1 MAKAGKNAKTL
12 RSLHIRVAAD
22 GKLRVATRSRLF
34 NLSDPGNASLGH
46 NFDGTGAV
54 VLAPPFNVRGDGGNA
69 LSACA
74 GRDARRLKAVRPR
87 RPRRKRL
94 GHLLRRRVPSPEH
107 VGIEGDDLVRSP
119 PTRGGRSRSTLR
131 G

>member
-54 VLAPPFNVRGDGGNA
+54 VLAPPFNVRVDVGGDGGNA
-69 LSACA
+69 LVNCTPKPPASAAATELRPSARPAPA
-74 GRDARRLKAVRPR
+74 G
-87 RPRRKRL
+87 
-94 GHLLRRRVPSPEH
+94 
-107 VGIEGDDLVRSP
+107 
-119 PTRGGRSRSTLR
+119 TRAA
-131 G
+131 